1 MLFITNYTNSLFPFQ
16 QDFLKPDLEK
26 KDLSQD
32 EIVDEPYELEKPT
45 LSEYEIREIADKI
58 SSKLVKLVEEQLMA
72 YQIKEK

>member
-1 MLFITNYTNSLFPFQ
+1 
-16 QDFLKPDLEK
+16 
-26 KDLSQD
+26 LSQD